1 MTTSILLAAQGQAG
15 QGSPLPMIL
24 MMVAVFAIMWLFMI
38 RPQQKKQKQIREF
51 QNSLQDGDSVVTG
64 GGIYGT
70 VKRIA
75 PDTQRWMWRSLA
87 AWLSLLI
94 RTMCSAVW
102 RTPWPDR
109 RNKSGIRE
117 SERSTQTTKDVS
129 VWRICGVPS
138 KRSETSC

>member
-24 MMVAVFAIMWLFMI
+24 VVAVFAIMWLFMI

-75 PDTQRWMWRSLA
+75 PDGKKVDVAIARGVVITVDKHYVFRG
-87 AWLSLLI
+87 
-94 RTMCSAVW
+94 VED
-102 RTPWPDR
+102 TPDGQ
-109 RNKSGIRE
+109 K
-117 SERSTQTTKDVS
+117 K
-129 VWRICGVPS
+129 
-138 KRSETSC
+138 

>member
-1 MTTSILLAAQGQAG
+1 MTTFILLAAQGQAG

-24 MMVAVFAIMWLFMI
+24 MVVAVFAIMWHFMI

-51 QNSLQDGDSVVTG
+51 QNSLQNGASVVTG

-70 VKRIA
+70 VKHIDTDNKKVDVEIA
-75 PDTQRWMWRSLA
+75 RGVVITVDKLYVFRP
-87 AWLSLLI
+87 
-94 RTMCSAVW
+94 RT
-102 RTPWPDR
+102 DR
-109 RNKSGIRE
+109 RNKSGRRE

>member
-15 QGSPLPMIL
+15 QGIPLPMIL
-24 MMVAVFAIMWLFMI
+24 MVAVFAIMWLFMI

-75 PDTQRWMWRSLA
+75 PDATKVDVEIARGVVITVDKHYVFRG
-87 AWLSLLI
+87 
-94 RTMCSAVW
+94 VED
-102 RTPWPDR
+102 TPDGQ
-109 RNKSGIRE
+109 K
-117 SERSTQTTKDVS
+117 K
-129 VWRICGVPS
+129 
-138 KRSETSC
+138 

>member
-24 MMVAVFAIMWLFMI
+24 LMAVFAIMWLFMI
-38 RPQQKKQKQIREF
+38 RPPQKKQKQIREF

-75 PDTQRWMWRSLA
+75 PDATKVDVEIARGVVITVDKHYVFRG
-87 AWLSLLI
+87 
-94 RTMCSAVW
+94 VED
-102 RTPWPDR
+102 TPDGQ
-109 RNKSGIRE
+109 K
-117 SERSTQTTKDVS
+117 K
-129 VWRICGVPS
+129 
-138 KRSETSC
+138 

>member
-51 QNSLQDGDSVVTG
+51 QNSLQNGASVVTG

-70 VKRIA
+70 VKHHTDTKKVDVEIA
-75 PDTQRWMWRSLA
+75 RGVVITVDKHYVFRAVEDTPDGQ
-87 AWLSLLI
+87 
-94 RTMCSAVW
+94 
-102 RTPWPDR
+102 
-109 RNKSGIRE
+109 K
-117 SERSTQTTKDVS
+117 K
-129 VWRICGVPS
+129 
-138 KRSETSC
+138 